1 VRQVPG
7 DKCGMVRMA
16 FPVSL
21 MCMCGRYK
29 ELVNVSKKQTFLCTK
44 SVSVGEAVRGRTGL
58 GMRLLLGFRGVN
70 ASVKCEP
77 IAK

>member
-1 VRQVPG
+1 
-7 DKCGMVRMA
+7 MA

-21 MCMCGRYK
+21 MCMCGRY
-29 ELVNVSKKQTFLCTK
+29 EERVSYTVWAVERYGPVTKKQTFLGTK
-44 SVSVGEAVRGRTGL
+44 SVSVWEAVRGGTGL

>member
-1 VRQVPG
+1 MYRTLFG
-7 DKCGMVRMA
+7 RLNRYG
-16 FPVSL
+16 PVT
-21 MCMCGRYK
+21 
-29 ELVNVSKKQTFLCTK
+29 KKQTFLGTK
-44 SVSVGEAVRGRTGL
+44 SVSVWEAVRGGTGL

>member
-1 VRQVPG
+1 
-7 DKCGMVRMA
+7 MVTLYGCLRTGYG
-16 FPVSL
+16 PVT
-21 MCMCGRYK
+21 
-29 ELVNVSKKQTFLCTK
+29 KKQTFLGTK
-44 SVSVGEAVRGRTGL
+44 SVSVWEAVRGGTGL